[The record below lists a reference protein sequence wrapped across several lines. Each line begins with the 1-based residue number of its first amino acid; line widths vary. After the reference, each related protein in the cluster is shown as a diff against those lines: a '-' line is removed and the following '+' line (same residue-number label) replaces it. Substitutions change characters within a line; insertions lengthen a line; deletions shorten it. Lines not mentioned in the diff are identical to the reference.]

1 MLKSIVPALVAM
13 TVLSGTAEGQLRSVD
28 QSIFGMD

>member
-1 MLKSIVPALVAM
+1 MYRSALAAVTAV
-13 TVLSGTAEGQLRSVD
+13 VLLAGAAEAQLRSVD

>member
-1 MLKSIVPALVAM
+1 MLRSTLVVVVASVLLTTPAA
-13 TVLSGTAEGQLRSVD
+13 AQLRLVD

>member
-1 MLKSIVPALVAM
+1 MIRFTLAVVAASFLVSTPAIAQ
-13 TVLSGTAEGQLRSVD
+13 LSSVD

>member
-1 MLKSIVPALVAM
+1 MLRPTLAVVVASVLLTTPAA
-13 TVLSGTAEGQLRSVD
+13 AQLRSVD

>member
-1 MLKSIVPALVAM
+1 MRRATLAALIAL
-13 TVLSGTAEGQLRSVD
+13 THFAGTADAQLRSVD